1 MSTSTPPM
9 PRPPDG
15 NRSRAYNVAVPT
27 IVTVVAAAVLTGL
40 RLWVRLRMLKRFEW
54 DDIFNVLAMLAVFVV
69 MGLILGATSNGLGRH
84 LYFVEHARAVFS
96 IELLRICEFFL
107 ILSTVFLKISISL
120 FLKRLL

>member
-1 MSTSTPPM
+1 M

-15 NRSRAYNVAVPT
+15 NVSRAYDVAVPT
-27 IVTVVAAAVLTGL
+27 IVTVVIAAVLTGL

-69 MGLILGATSNGLGRH
+69 MGLILVATSIGLGRH
-84 LYFVEHARAVFS
+84 LYYVDNARAVFG